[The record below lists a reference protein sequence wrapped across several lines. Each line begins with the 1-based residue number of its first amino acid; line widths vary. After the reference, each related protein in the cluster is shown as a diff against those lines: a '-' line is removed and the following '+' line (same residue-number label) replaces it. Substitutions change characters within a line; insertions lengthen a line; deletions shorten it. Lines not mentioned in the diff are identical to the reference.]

1 MKLCLRVVWEIGVR
15 AHFFVMILVQKSLNG
30 DTDARIWKVMQA
42 TDSSLGFY

>member
-1 MKLCLRVVWEIGVR
+1 MGDGGTS
-15 AHFFVMILVQKSLNG
+15 AFFIMILVQKSLNG